1 MIVEFFKDQYIFS
14 FIDLLST
21 LDLFKS
27 IEIFMVFV
35 TYFCHMSPCVCVC
48 VCVCVCS
55 VISDSL

>member
-48 VCVCVCS
+48 S